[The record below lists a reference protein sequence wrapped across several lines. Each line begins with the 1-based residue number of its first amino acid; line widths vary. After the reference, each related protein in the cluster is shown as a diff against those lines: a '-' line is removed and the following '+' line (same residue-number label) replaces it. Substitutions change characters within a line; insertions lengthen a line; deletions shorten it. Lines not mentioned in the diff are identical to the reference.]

1 MIVVLIIIIIIIY
14 FIITFSNKR
23 YYIYYPTINFLYPNN
38 EEEVKLV
45 VSATQNRTIE
55 DIRFFELTDSSVIYA
70 FMMFLPKLDPI
81 KLNNVI
87 LSQNKKIHLLKKFI
101 NRPRPIQISKN
112 IKLLKSKTANT
123 PSFPSGHA
131 AQAYILADYLSKIYP
146 NKKNLFE
153 KIADRCND
161 CRIKA
166 GLHYPSD
173 GKYSKL
179 LFYKRNKIKI

>member
-1 MIVVLIIIIIIIY
+1 MVILLVIIVIIIY
-14 FIITFSNKR
+14 IIITFSNKR
-23 YYIYYPTINFLYPNN
+23 YYRYYPTINFLYPNN

-45 VSATQNRTIE
+45 VNATNKRTMD

-70 FMMFLPKLDPI
+70 FMMFLPELDPV
-81 KLNNVI
+81 KLKKVI
-87 LSQNKKIHLLKKFI
+87 LSQNKKIHLLKRFI

-112 IKLLKSKTANT
+112 IKLLKSKTAAT
-123 PSFPSGHA
+123 PSFPAGHA
-131 AQAYILADYLSKIYP
+131 AQAYILANYLSKIYP
-146 NKKNLFE
+146 IKKNLFE

-173 GKYSKL
+173 GQYSKL
-179 LFYKRNKIKI
+179 IFYKRNE